1 MELNNL
7 PQVTQIAVRIQTCL
21 ILKPIIS
28 SLITWLQAKERAVNV
43 IEHLFISGTVLG
55 SLIWVV
61 LFNPYGN
68 SEVLILEFYSLT
80 SGSLEE

>member
-28 SLITWLQAKERAVNV
+28 SLITWLQVKERAVNAT
-43 IEHLFISGTVLG
+43 EHLFITAMVLG
-55 SLIWVV
+55 TLTVRYYLIHNCSGGVAIV
-61 LFNPYGN
+61 TQQLKNP
-68 SEVLILEFYSLT
+68 
-80 SGSLEE
+80 